1 MKKVKGSKDMTAF
14 SQKTK
19 FLNKLKILVSGSR
32 VAVCHVNEFT
42 TKAISKKKFVKL
54 KLFQELL

>member
-1 MKKVKGSKDMTAF
+1 MKKVKGSKDTTAF

-32 VAVCHVNEFT
+32 VALSVM
-42 TKAISKKKFVKL
+42 
-54 KLFQELL
+54 